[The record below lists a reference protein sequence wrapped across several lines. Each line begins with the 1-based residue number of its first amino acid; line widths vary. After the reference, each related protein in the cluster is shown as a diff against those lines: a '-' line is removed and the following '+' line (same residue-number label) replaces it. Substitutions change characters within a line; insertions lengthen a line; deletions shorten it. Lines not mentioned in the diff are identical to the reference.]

1 MSDWHSC
8 TSVPCRVWNQ
18 CMTMG
23 ACAIAPK
30 TNDKDTDVAEWIT
43 DPVFGLVPLKEYER
57 LRRNRKS
64 KQTEQKPKN
73 PVGFTV
79 VKKATPIIASLPVLM
94 NPNHTPSK
102 TTTTTSKPHVSKPY
116 VKPDDPIAGPA
127 RPAKLIRD
135 MNDIRIMSRIKIM
148 EIDRAIKASEGT

>member
-1 MSDWHSC
+1 
-8 TSVPCRVWNQ
+8 
-18 CMTMG
+18 MTMG

-79 VKKATPIIASLPVLM
+79 VKKATPIVASTLPVLR

-102 TTTTTSKPHVSKPY
+102 TTTTTSKPYVSTPSQKPE
-116 VKPDDPIAGPA
+116 DPIAGPA